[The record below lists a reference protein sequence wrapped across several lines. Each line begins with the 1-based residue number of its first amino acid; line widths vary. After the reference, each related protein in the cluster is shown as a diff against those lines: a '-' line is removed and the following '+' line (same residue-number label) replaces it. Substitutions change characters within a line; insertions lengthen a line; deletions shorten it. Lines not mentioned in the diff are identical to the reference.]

1 LVSSLTLSKSTW
13 YVEDASASLSP
24 QNQPPEWLL
33 QDDILTLQRQNLR
46 ILLKDMQAARLPRA
60 VRAYQGMLEYYDAHP
75 DEAVQAISHFK
86 DLQLQKD
93 CRPLSLCTADEQLLS
108 TSLRKMQRLKGGGKK
123 GLKRKADDLEDPF
136 SDGEGHAPE
145 VAAVVA
151 VEAPPEVAAMVAVE
165 APPEVAAVVAVEA
178 APEVA
183 AEVLEKNTRIK
194 QERLKAKRLAMAPQG
209 TLFKFFKPDHPDAQ
223 KTADDC
229 LKESKAKEIQKI
241 KAGLEE
247 EQAEAQAARLLDEAA
262 ELALVV
268 EDRERRHALYGA
280 DGSKAGVLGGRPPL
294 HPLVKEAQSSKSN
307 RVQPGVRRKIL
318 QPPNAQDA
326 LAMIKWMKEKRDLLP
341 AQFFWQ
347 QARIRYAPRTKA
359 SLQSILD
366 KEEEDVRS
374 YVRTYVRTYA
384 RTYVRTYVRTW
395 P

>member
-1 LVSSLTLSKSTW
+1 MLSSLFLFLLALWLCRHLVSSLTLSKSTW

-151 VEAPPEVAAMVAVE
+151 VEA
-165 APPEVAAVVAVEA
+165 

-183 AEVLEKNTRIK
+183 AEVLEKNAKIK

-247 EQAEAQAARLLDEAA
+247 EQAEAQAAQLQDEAA
-262 ELALVV
+262 ALALVL

-307 RVQPGVRRKIL
+307 RVQPGVMRKYL
-318 QPPNAQDA
+318 QPPTAQDA
-326 LAMIKWMKEKRDLLP
+326 LQMIKWMKEKRDLLP
-341 AQFFWQ
+341 EPFFWQ
-347 QARIRYAPRTKA
+347 QARLRYAPRTKA